1 MHFFANVAALET
13 RTVKFV
19 LYMMCFVFTNLE
31 VSLIHLFVLLC
42 ANWESIRSIVQ
53 CAVML
58 LIFSAN
64 GKLLEEC
71 GNFPECI
78 DFSVKVEEQTRNK
91 PILLLFPE
99 LVSVSLMLCEVFV
112 EFFSLIRQM
121 ITMFNFEC

>member
-19 LYMMCFVFTNLE
+19 LYMMCFLFTNLE

-42 ANWESIRSIVQ
+42 TNWESIRSIVK

-58 LIFSAN
+58 LKLSAK

-78 DFSVKVEEQTRNK
+78 QFSVKVEKQTRNK
-91 PILLLFPE
+91 PILLLFSKP
-99 LVSVSLMLCEVFV
+99 VSVSLMLCEVFV
-112 EFFSLIRQM
+112 DFFLLNSANDYDVQL
-121 ITMFNFEC
+121 